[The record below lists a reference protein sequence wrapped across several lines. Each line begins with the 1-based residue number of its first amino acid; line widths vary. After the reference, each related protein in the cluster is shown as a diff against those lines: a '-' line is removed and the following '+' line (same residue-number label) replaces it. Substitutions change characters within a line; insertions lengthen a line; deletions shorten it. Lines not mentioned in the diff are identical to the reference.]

1 MKARK
6 FTKKM
11 MDMILTPEMRVLPGQ
26 LAFFTVMSLIPV
38 VALTRLITSAVG
50 IPLTD
55 IVFAGIP
62 EDVIKVISSVTTT
75 NQTFSLNLF
84 IFLIFGFILASNGPH
99 SMIITSNEIYKIE
112 CDSWLSRR
120 TKALF
125 MTLIIVVLLLFL
137 LLVPVFGDQIFTFLK
152 DSIKN
157 KHAVIFIYNI
167 YKLLKYP
174 LTIIIL
180 YINIKMIYVI
190 APDKKIGAATTT
202 PGALFTTL
210 GWIVVSELYSVYTT
224 YFINYSLF
232 YGSISSILV
241 LLIWVYL
248 LAYIFSLG
256 MIINATKAFSKE

>member
-38 VALTRLITSAVG
+38 VALTRLITNVVG
-50 IPLTD
+50 LQLTD
-55 IVFAGIP
+55 IIFTGIP
-62 EDVIKVISSVTTT
+62 PEVLEVIGKVTVA
-75 NQTFSLNLF
+75 NQSFNLNLF
-84 IFLIFGFILASNGPH
+84 AFLIFGFILASNGPH
-99 SMIITSNEIYKIE
+99 SMIITSNEIYKID

-125 MTLIIVVLLLFL
+125 MTVIMVLLFL
-137 LLVPVFGDQIFTFLK
+137 SILLVPVFGDQIFTIIK
-152 DSIKN
+152 DSVKN
-157 KHAVIFIYNI
+157 KHAVIFLFNI

-174 LTIIIL
+174 ITIIII
-180 YINIKMIYVI
+180 YINIKLIYVI
-190 APDKKIGAATTT
+190 APDKKIGAKTTT
-202 PGALFTTL
+202 PGAIFTTI
-210 GWIVVSELYSVYTT
+210 GWIIASELYSIYTT
-224 YFINYSLF
+224 YFVSYSLF

-241 LLIWVYL
+241 LLIWIYL
-248 LAYIFSLG
+248 LSYIFSLG